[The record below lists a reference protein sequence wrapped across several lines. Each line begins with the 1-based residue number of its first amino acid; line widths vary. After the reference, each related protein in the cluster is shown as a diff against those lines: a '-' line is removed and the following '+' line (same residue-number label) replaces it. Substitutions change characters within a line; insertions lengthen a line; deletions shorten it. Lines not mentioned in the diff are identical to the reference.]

1 MNVEVS
7 AASKAERPFDIDWW
21 PNRVLF
27 QSGAVDRLG
36 TVLEQIGRRRAF
48 IICGKSVAASGN
60 FQRVKVALG
69 NACAGIFTDIEMHSP
84 LPMVERATQAASK
97 TGADCIVSVGG
108 GSAID
113 TGKGIALMD
122 TVGADYRAYA
132 LAPGGKK
139 LPPLRMAHI
148 GIPTTTGSGSEVAPT
163 VGLRD
168 PDLGRKIVF
177 RDMRLIPLVALLD
190 PQMTVD
196 TPVRLTAA
204 SGMTAVARCIELLYS
219 GRRNPIHSALALHAL
234 RMLFTALPHSLNNP
248 KDLALRSDCLIA
260 SSMSAISANANTSA
274 VHAIG
279 HVVGGKQGLQ
289 HGVAHAILIAETMR
303 MMLPVVGPM
312 QRQVLEAM
320 GVSAAGLS
328 DDEAG
333 QRAADV
339 MARFVAA
346 LPLPQR
352 LRDVGVNQAD
362 IPAMAEHAAHD
373 PIMIASAA
381 GVTADK
387 IAAILQSVW

>member
-1 MNVEVS
+1 
-7 AASKAERPFDIDWW
+7 
-21 PNRVLF
+21 
-27 QSGAVDRLG
+27 
-36 TVLEQIGRRRAF
+36 
-48 IICGKSVAASGN
+48 
-60 FQRVKVALG
+60 
-69 NACAGIFTDIEMHSP
+69 
-84 LPMVERATQAASK
+84 
-97 TGADCIVSVGG
+97 
-108 GSAID
+108 
-113 TGKGIALMD
+113 
-122 TVGADYRAYA
+122 
-132 LAPGGKK
+132 
-139 LPPLRMAHI
+139 
-148 GIPTTTGSGSEVAPT
+148 
-163 VGLRD
+163 
-168 PDLGRKIVF
+168 
-177 RDMRLIPLVALLD
+177 
-190 PQMTVD
+190 
-196 TPVRLTAA
+196 
-204 SGMTAVARCIELLYS
+204 
-219 GRRNPIHSALALHAL
+219 
-234 RMLFTALPHSLNNP
+234 MLFTALPHSLNNP